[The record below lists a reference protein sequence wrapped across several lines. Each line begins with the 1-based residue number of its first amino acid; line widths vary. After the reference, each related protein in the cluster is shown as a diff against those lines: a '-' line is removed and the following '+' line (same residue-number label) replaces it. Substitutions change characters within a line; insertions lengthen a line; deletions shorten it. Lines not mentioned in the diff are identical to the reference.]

1 MFVLESGLEMVTV
14 VGYLPFIAVGDTL
27 KLTGKM
33 VVHQEYGEQFKVETF
48 EKFLPKGKNA
58 IEKYLASGII
68 KGLGPAT
75 ARKIVNKF
83 GEESIEIIRN
93 LPEKLVEVKIPLRRT
108 APALP

>member
-1 MFVLESGLEMVTV
+1 M
-14 VGYLPFIAVGDTL
+14 
-27 KLTGKM
+27 
-33 VVHQEYGEQFKVETF
+33 FKVETF
-48 EKFLPKGKNA
+48 EKFMPKGKNA

-93 LPEKLVEVKIPLRRT
+93 LPEKLVEVKGINYEKALTMSQKLKVLLRV
-108 APALP
+108 